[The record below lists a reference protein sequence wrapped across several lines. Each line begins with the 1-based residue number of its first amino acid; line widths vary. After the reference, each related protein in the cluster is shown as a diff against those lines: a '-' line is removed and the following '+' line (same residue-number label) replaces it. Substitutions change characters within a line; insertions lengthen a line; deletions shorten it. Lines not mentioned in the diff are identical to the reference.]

1 MDNNQFNQPNTQ
13 GVSISTKKLLEYI
26 GVGCAFAGALIG
38 FIFSIV
44 TCARGPIASVKKATT
59 KKPLVMSLAWIGVLV
74 AILIMIA
81 GIVLIIIS
89 KEKNVKLSKLA
100 TVALIVAVAAVVY
113 VSMVHITICS
123 YNCSYNNYISD
134 KLSRAYGGFFG

>member
-1 MDNNQFNQPNTQ
+1 MDNNQFNQTITQ
-13 GVSISTKKLLEYI
+13 GGPVSKKKLFEYI
-26 GVGCAFAGALIG
+26 GVGCAFVGALIG

-74 AILIMIA
+74 AVIIMVA
-81 GIVLIIIS
+81 GIVLIIVS
-89 KEKNVKLSKLA
+89 KEKNAKLSKLA

-134 KLSRAYGGFFG
+134 KLSRAYGSFFG

>member
-1 MDNNQFNQPNTQ
+1 
-13 GVSISTKKLLEYI
+13 
-26 GVGCAFAGALIG
+26 
-38 FIFSIV
+38 
-44 TCARGPIASVKKATT
+44 
-59 KKPLVMSLAWIGVLV
+59 MSLAWIGVLV

-89 KEKNVKLSKLA
+89 KEKNAKLSKLA
-100 TVALIVAVAAVVY
+100 TVALIVAVVAVVY